1 MITSNEA
8 CYLIS
13 AFDEAL
19 QVIQYDYDLMED
31 VRNDSY
37 RVESNFLCLV
47 NYTIVEHHL
56 VWKIGS

>member
-19 QVIQYDYDLMED
+19 QVIQYDLMED
-31 VRNDSY
+31 VRSDSY

-47 NYTIVEHHL
+47 HYTIVEHHL